1 LSGPR
6 SSADALRAIDDT
18 DTSDLRNRCVPRNQR
33 YHNHVFRQHDDLSV
47 GPFNVPWPRFENQRM
62 LALPSAVRS
71 APAGFTAQNADANQ
85 FEWFERFKSF
95 DS

>member
-1 LSGPR
+1 VVHDQAPTVCV
-6 SSADALRAIDDT
+6 IDDT
-18 DTSDLRNRCVPRNQR
+18 DTSDFANSCVPRNQR
-33 YHNHVFRQHDDLSV
+33 YHNHVFRQHDDLNV

-85 FEWFERFKSF
+85 FEWFERFKSL